1 MLPTYIDPDPNTA
14 DAGYVV
20 VSEWRDAGDRP
31 NRPSTLDYQHFDT
44 LNGALEGY
52 AEYRRGEYARAR
64 EVGIFAVDVCGLPLR
79 RLDPNYLM
87 RVMAEMERDRRAA

>member
-1 MLPTYIDPDPNTA
+1 MLPTYIEPDPNTA

-64 EVGIFAVDVCGLPLR
+64 EVGIFAVDITGLPLR
-79 RLDPNYLM
+79 RLDPSYLM

>member
-1 MLPTYIDPDPNTA
+1 MLPQYIEPDPATA

-20 VSEWRDAGDRP
+20 VSEWRDPGGRYNAP
-31 NRPSTLDYQHFDT
+31 NIIEYERYDT
-44 LNGALEGY
+44 LNGALEAY

-79 RLDPNYLM
+79 RLDPSYLM
-87 RVMAEMERDRRAA
+87 RVMAEMAAERAA

>member
-1 MLPTYIDPDPNTA
+1 MLPTYIEPDPNTA

-20 VSEWRDAGDRP
+20 VSEWRDAADRAGHP
-31 NRPSTLDYQHFDT
+31 TSFDYQRFDA
-44 LNGALEGY
+44 LNDALEAY

-79 RLDPNYLM
+79 RLDPSYLM
-87 RVMAEMERDRRAA
+87 RVMAEMAAERAA